1 MDPAGWNRRALW
13 LVATTMAYNVVEA
26 GVALTAGVLARSVA
40 LVGFG
45 LDSVI
50 ELVAAGAVLRRLA
63 LARSGDDPARLE
75 ATEHRVHRLVGVTF
89 VLLALYVTAQA
100 AWQLW
105 RGAQPGESVAGIV
118 LACASLLIMPAVAWG
133 KLKAAA
139 ALGSPALRAEARET
153 LACSYL
159 SLTLLVGLG
168 LNAWV
173 GWWWADPVAALCMVP
188 WLVKE
193 GAENIKG
200 TGCCAEG
207 QAPASRPTTS

>member
-1 MDPAGWNRRALW
+1 MDAAAWNRRALW
-13 LVATTMAYNVVEA
+13 LVATTMTYNVVEA
-26 GVALTAGVLARSVA
+26 GVALTAGILARSVA

-50 ELVAAGAVLRRLA
+50 EMIAATAVLRRVA
-63 LARSGDDPARLE
+63 LAKGGADPERLE
-75 ATEHRVHRLVGVTF
+75 ASEHRVHRIVGTTF

-105 RGAQPGESVAGIV
+105 RGAAPSESTVGIA
-118 LACASLLIMPAVAWG
+118 LACASLLIMPAVAVA

-139 ALGSPALRAEARET
+139 AIGSPALRAEARET

-159 SLTLLVGLG
+159 SFTLLVGLG
-168 LNAWV
+168 LNAAF

-188 WLVKE
+188 WLLKE
-193 GAENIKG
+193 GAEGIRG
-200 TGCCAEG
+200 DGCCA
-207 QAPASRPTTS
+207 

>member
-1 MDPAGWNRRALW
+1 MDAAGWNRRALW
-13 LVATTMAYNVVEA
+13 LIATTMTYNVVEA
-26 GVALTAGVLARSVA
+26 GVALTAGILARSVA

-50 ELVAAGAVLRRLA
+50 ELIAATAVLRRVA
-63 LARSGDDPARLE
+63 LARSGRDPERLE
-75 ATEHRVHRLVGVTF
+75 AAEHRVHRIVGVTF

-105 RGAQPGESVAGIV
+105 QAAEPHESIAGIV
-118 LACASLLIMPAVAWG
+118 LACASLLIMPGIAWG

-159 SLTLLVGLG
+159 SFTLLLGLG
-168 LNAWV
+168 LNAWL

-193 GAENIKG
+193 GAENIRG
-200 TGCCAEG
+200 VGCCAEG
-207 QAPASRPTTS
+207 HAHHA